1 MKAAD
6 VQVVC
11 TIRLSV
17 AKPHKN
23 RRHVISG
30 RYHQKLDRT
39 ASVSVCQWV
48 VLVVFKDDL
57 WLCDRLYSV
66 PFDGVVHK
74 FIRMCHRTPMLV
86 KLPRKNPA
94 FPAKPGKFVRLI
106 KPNP

>member
-1 MKAAD
+1 M
-6 VQVVC
+6 
-11 TIRLSV
+11 
-17 AKPHKN
+17 
-23 RRHVISG
+23 ISG

-48 VLVVFKDDL
+48 VLVMFKDDL
-57 WLCDRLYSV
+57 WLRDRLYNV

-94 FPAKPGKFVRLI
+94 FPAKQEKFVCLI

>member
-6 VQVVC
+6 VQVVY
-11 TIRLSV
+11 TLRISV
-17 AKPHKN
+17 AKPHTN

-30 RYHQKLDRT
+30 RYHHKLDRT

-48 VLVVFKDDL
+48 VLVMFKDDL

-74 FIRMCHRTPMLV
+74 FIRMCHRTQMLV
-86 KLPRKNPA
+86 KLPRKNRA
-94 FPAKPGKFVRLI
+94 FPAKPRNLFD
-106 KPNP
+106 